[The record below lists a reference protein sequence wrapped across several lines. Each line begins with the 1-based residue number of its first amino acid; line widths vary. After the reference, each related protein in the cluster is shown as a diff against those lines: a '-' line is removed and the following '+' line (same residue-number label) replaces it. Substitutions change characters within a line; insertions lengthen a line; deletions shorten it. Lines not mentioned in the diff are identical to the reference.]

1 MKDLKMLLRMVT
13 IVMLAAV
20 HAAESCNVMS
30 MGELFTTEYYVE
42 NDEEDEE
49 EFFERMNI
57 SEMRRARKIDIR

>member
-42 NDEEDEE
+42 NDEE

>member
-30 MGELFTTEYYVE
+30 MGEIKTKWKHEKGLE
-42 NDEEDEE
+42 
-49 EFFERMNI
+49 
-57 SEMRRARKIDIR
+57 